1 MNSQAI
7 ADNSVFFA
15 NVDSLSLTTPEL
27 ETSSREFSNGSLEW
41 YPYYRTTNGFIE
53 ALFLFFNIGLFIFG
67 TAGNIMILAV
77 FRMYHR
83 SGKSSATFLMQTL
96 SVMDTGFLIC
106 SVPGVTMYIYTL
118 GFGRWVLDS
127 TSEKK
132 WSTMVSRCDFF
143 RFSITEKDGCYPKLP
158 IQTDPDIRAQSRVK
172 KYLIYVFSFFIRVC
186 TFT

>member
-1 MNSQAI
+1 MEIVAQELNFEYLQYQHLPNFQLKDSIVQIQHKKSAPLQQREILSMNSQAI

-77 FRMYHR
+77 FRMYRR

-118 GFGRWVLDS
+118 GFGR
-127 TSEKK
+127 
-132 WSTMVSRCDFF
+132 
-143 RFSITEKDGCYPKLP
+143 
-158 IQTDPDIRAQSRVK
+158 
-172 KYLIYVFSFFIRVC
+172 
-186 TFT
+186 